1 MVYPVSH
8 YDGKRGLHV
17 EACTDAFIWDN
28 TKSHRGDPELVLMS
42 LVGPDAA
49 VKALSSVLISR
60 NAPVTVKMDQT
71 RVELKLPPAYGE
83 ETFMLLSAKLPCGA
97 LHQIV
102 ASSTILTPQPG
113 KTSYLITPPGEDP
126 AQKVYDLVKRLH
138 PVPLIPAWKKWLLG
152 ELLDT
157 GKIWR
162 LQGTIPNAIAIDVTE
177 EFLDHAI
184 SESVRWGALRD
195 LWPAEQQKA
204 S

>member
-1 MVYPVSH
+1 VVHPVFY

-17 EACTDAFIWDN
+17 EAYTDAFIWDN
-28 TKSHRGDPELVLMS
+28 TRSHRGDPELVLMS

-60 NAPVTVKMDQT
+60 SGPVTVKMGQT
-71 RVELKLPPAYGE
+71 RVELKLPDVYGE
-83 ETFMLLSAKLPCGA
+83 EPFMLLSSKLPCGA

-102 ASSTILTPQPG
+102 TSSTMLTPQPG
-113 KTSYLITPPGEDP
+113 KISYLITQHGEDP

-138 PVPLIPAWKKWLLG
+138 PVPLIPAWKKWLFL

-184 SESVRWGALRD
+184 SESVRYGALRD